1 MSDTYFTPLFIPQ
14 TYADR
19 VQRSAVL
26 YQLTGVPTS
35 DKAVADATFQVL
47 RRWRTFLTLMAGYG
61 WSPRQD
67 ATMDSGDMQYARNC
81 RPSFMHCR
89 PQTMLCRLDYICP
102 FCYARW
108 VRRVWEMVDLVFP
121 NPRSLEPPP
130 LQISIDEPE
139 DSARQSRVIEL
150 PCEPTPPPPG
160 DYPYWLIERWH
171 ETNWPYLPSE
181 EYREASELQPLRRSV
196 REVAAGVPRTRR
208 KYTKDDFRKKLQNM
222 QQRVASDTDKF
233 QDYLQLILRE
243 VIDRRKRMQKDLAPL
258 AMFSH
263 VTVEPYPLCWH
274 VKQRQLLVVP
284 AGYDLAGRL
293 DSTRGSLCVYQ
304 QPTRP
309 VLFKAV
315 TRVCTYPARMLSRDP
330 VLLALLLRA
339 RKRYR
344 LTATSGLFRNRQTI
358 NEIHRRREL

>member
-1 MSDTYFTPLFIPQ
+1 MSDAFFIPQFIPQ

-19 VQRSAVL
+19 VQRGAVL
-26 YQLTGVPTS
+26 YPLTGIPKS
-35 DKAVADATFQVL
+35 DKDITDATFQVL
-47 RRWRTFLTLMAGYG
+47 RRWRSFLTLMAGYG

-67 ATMDSGDMQYARNC
+67 ATLSSDDMQYARNC
-81 RPSFMHCR
+81 RPSFIHCR

-139 DSARQSRVIEL
+139 DSHRQSRVIEL
-150 PCEPTPPPPG
+150 PAEDTLLPG
-160 DYPYWLIERWH
+160 EFPYWLIERWH

-181 EYREASELQPLRRSV
+181 EYREAAELQRLRRSV
-196 REVAAGVPRTRR
+196 KEVADDAPRTRR
-208 KYTKDDFRKKLQNM
+208 TYSKDDFRKKLQSM

-233 QDYLQLILRE
+233 QEYLELILRE
-243 VIDRRKRMQKDLAPL
+243 MISRRQRMQKELSPL
-258 AMFSH
+258 GMFSH
-263 VTVEPYPLCWH
+263 ITIEPYPLCWH

-293 DSTRGSLCVYQ
+293 DNTRGSLRVHQ
-304 QPTRP
+304 RPTRP
-309 VLFKAV
+309 ELFKAV
-315 TRVCTYPARMLSRDP
+315 TRSCLYPSRMLSRDP